1 MTTQKNVT
9 AKGRSVAIGRDVTN
23 SSIRVGDDVQARQGI
38 DVKDFLELLAEL
50 RKDLR
55 EAPLE
60 GEVVD
65 DLDAE
70 AADVQRHAEREK
82 PRKAMILG
90 KLETITDVLA
100 GAAGAGEK
108 LVPLARTLGEMAAR
122 LF

>member
-1 MTTQKNVT
+1 MTTHKYVT
-9 AKGRSVAIGRDVTN
+9 AKGGSIAVGGDVKN
-23 SSIRVGDDVQARQGI
+23 SSIQIGHNVQARQGA

-50 RKDLR
+50 RKGLR

-60 GEVVD
+60 AEVVD

-70 AADVQRHAEREK
+70 AEDVKRHAERAK
-82 PRKAMILG
+82 PRAAMILG
-90 KLETITDVLA
+90 KLKTITDVLA

-108 LVPLARTLGEMAAR
+108 LLPMARTLAEMAAR